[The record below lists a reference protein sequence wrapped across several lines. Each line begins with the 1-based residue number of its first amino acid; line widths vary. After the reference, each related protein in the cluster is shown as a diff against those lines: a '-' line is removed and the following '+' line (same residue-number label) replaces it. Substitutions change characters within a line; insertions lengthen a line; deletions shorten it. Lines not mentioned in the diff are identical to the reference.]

1 MLRFV
6 SPQELDEALGGAC
19 VFKHELVVRL
29 LALLEVGLD
38 LAAAL

>member
-1 MLRFV
+1 MLHLV

-19 VFKHELVVRL
+19 VIKHELVVSL
-29 LALLEVGLD
+29 LTLLEVGLD